1 MKGFKLNNGDIV
13 IENGDIQLI
22 SGSELTVQ
30 TCTTVLETR
39 KGEWFGNT
47 DEGID
52 IGFVLGRNVTEDM
65 IRGQI
70 LLGLRQVDSTLY
82 IDTFIYNFDKKS
94 RKAIVKFTA
103 KNTKNETISSETIY
117 E

>member
-22 SGSELTVQ
+22 SDSELTVQ

-52 IGFVLGRNVTEDM
+52 TGFVLGRNVTEDM

-103 KNTKNETISSETIY
+103 KNARSETISSEAIY

>member
-22 SGSELTVQ
+22 SGNELTAQ

-52 IGFVLGRNVTEDM
+52 TGFVLGRNVTEDM

-70 LLGLRQVDSTLY
+70 DKLILRYILILLY
-82 IDTFIYNFDKKS
+82 IIL
-94 RKAIVKFTA
+94 I
-103 KNTKNETISSETIY
+103 KNQEKQL
-117 E
+117 